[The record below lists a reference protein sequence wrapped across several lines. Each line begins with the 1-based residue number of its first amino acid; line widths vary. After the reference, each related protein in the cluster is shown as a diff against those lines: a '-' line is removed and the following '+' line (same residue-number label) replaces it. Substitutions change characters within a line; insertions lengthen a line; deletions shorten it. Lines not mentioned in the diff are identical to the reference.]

1 MIVYKAT
8 APNGKSYIGRT
19 GQKLYRRR
27 HDHEKDMRRGSQ
39 IPFHCA
45 IREFGV
51 DKIKWEKIADAGSVA
66 EADWLERN
74 YIARL
79 NTLLPNGYNATT
91 GGDNAVYSAET
102 RAAMRKPRS
111 AAGRANM
118 SAAAKARFAR
128 MTDKEYSA
136 YSAAVRANMSAAQKA
151 RYAAW
156 TDEDR
161 AAWAAKI
168 SAATKGKPKSAA
180 GRANMSAA
188 AKGKPKS
195 AEARANMSAAAKAR
209 YARMTSEERSAWAAQ
224 RVRAARRRAAA

>member
-8 APNGKSYIGRT
+8 APNGKAYIGRT

-91 GGDNAVYSAET
+91 GGENAVYSAEA

-128 MTDKEYSA
+128 MTSEERA
-136 YSAAVRANMSAAQKA
+136 AFSAAVKARFARMTDEEREAWAAAQRA
-151 RYAAW
+151 RFARM
-156 TDEDR
+156 TDEER
-161 AAWAAKI
+161 AAWAAKM
-168 SAATKGKPKSAA
+168 SAATKGKPKSPEA
-180 GRANMSAA
+180 RANMSAA

-195 AEARANMSAAAKAR
+195 AAARANMSAAQKAR
-209 YARMTSEERSAWAAQ
+209 WDRW
-224 RVRAARRRAAA
+224 RAAA